1 MFEFNWSKFRGFLLL
16 KEMTIKDWC
25 KANEMDIDRY
35 RNIQQGKVQPTD
47 EEVKAFKKVLE
58 G

>member
-1 MFEFNWSKFRGFLLL
+1 
-16 KEMTIKDWC
+16 MTIKDWC